1 MANEQQAATVEV
13 QDDAVVT
20 VDIDIPGLDNQEAL
34 PPFKEVKDAVADA
47 KEKQLR
53 TRTRTSLTVGPPTH
67 DTYINFPNIPNDISL
82 NWKLFT
88 ANGKEYP
95 FYLQAMRKQGWE
107 PVNPQEHPDWLML
120 PPGYKEDVVIVDG
133 LILMERPMSLT
144 KEAEA
149 DNKAVANQRM
159 REARQRLG
167 MTPDNTLTREH
178 DEVKPRVS
186 EEWNRPLPM
195 PIEE

>member
-1 MANEQQAATVEV
+1 MAALTREAPKRKAATIS
-13 QDDAVVT
+13 A
-20 VDIDIPGLDNQEAL
+20 A
-34 PPFKEVKDAVADA
+34 ADA
-47 KEKQLR
+47 ERPAEHEPERAPDHVPERAEERPERVR

-67 DTYINFPNIPNDISL
+67 DTYINFQNIPKDISL

-133 LILMERPMSLT
+133 LILMERPIELT
-144 KEAEA
+144 NQARAEERQLARRQIREAE
-149 DNKAVANQRM
+149 
-159 REARQRLG
+159 QRLG
-167 MTPDNTLTREH
+167 VTPKDTMTRDHEA
-178 DEVKPRVS
+178 VKPKVIR
-186 EEWNRPLPM
+186 EMMRPIA
-195 PIEE
+195 IEDD

>member
-1 MANEQQAATVEV
+1 MAALTREAPKRKAATIS
-13 QDDAVVT
+13 A
-20 VDIDIPGLDNQEAL
+20 A
-34 PPFKEVKDAVADA
+34 ADA
-47 KEKQLR
+47 ERPAEHEPERAPDHVPERAEERPERVR

-67 DTYINFPNIPNDISL
+67 DTYINFQNIPKDISL

-88 ANGKEYP
+88 ANGKEFP

-167 MTPDNTLTREH
+167 MTPDNTMTREH

>member
-1 MANEQQAATVEV
+1 MSGASQSDILWKNNNLIDQGVPILSTSAYTALMSNSSLTLG
-13 QDDAVVT
+13 VT
-20 VDIDIPGLDNQEAL
+20 VSGR
-34 PPFKEVKDAVADA
+34 K
-47 KEKQLR
+47 
-53 TRTRTSLTVGPPTH
+53 TVYFGQ
-67 DTYINFPNIPNDISL
+67 NIPKDISL

-186 EEWNRPLPM
+186 KEWNRPLPM